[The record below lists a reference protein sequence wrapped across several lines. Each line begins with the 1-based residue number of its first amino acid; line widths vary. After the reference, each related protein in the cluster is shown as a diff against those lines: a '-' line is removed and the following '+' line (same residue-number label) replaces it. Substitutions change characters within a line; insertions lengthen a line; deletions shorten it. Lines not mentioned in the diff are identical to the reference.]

1 MGVLSHLEPKGVW
14 NWFEQLCAIPH
25 GSGNTKRVSDWL
37 VSFAQARGLTYWQD
51 AMHNVIICKD
61 ATAGYEDAESVILQ
75 GHMDMVCEKAADCD
89 KDMAHEGLDLA
100 IDGDMIYAKGTT
112 LGGDDGIAV
121 AIMMALLDADDLAHP
136 ALECV
141 FTVDEEIGMPGAAAI
156 DVRDRK
162 SVV

>member
-61 ATAGYEDAESVILQ
+61 ATAGYEDAE
-75 GHMDMVCEKAADCD
+75 
-89 KDMAHEGLDLA
+89 
-100 IDGDMIYAKGTT
+100 
-112 LGGDDGIAV
+112 
-121 AIMMALLDADDLAHP
+121 
-136 ALECV
+136 
-141 FTVDEEIGMPGAAAI
+141 
-156 DVRDRK
+156 DRK